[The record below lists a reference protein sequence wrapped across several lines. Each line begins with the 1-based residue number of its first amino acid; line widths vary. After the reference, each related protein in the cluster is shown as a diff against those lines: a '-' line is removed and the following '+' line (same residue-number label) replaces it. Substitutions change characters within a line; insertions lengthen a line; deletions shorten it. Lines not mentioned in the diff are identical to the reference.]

1 MSTGACLFHRPYG
14 MGCGGRLLEADMFL
28 AELLTWSLAAAACVA
43 FTGALIS
50 GFAGFGLNLVMTPIL
65 AVVMS
70 PVEAVPV
77 VAILG
82 LVNAVRMLGGTWRWM
97 DRREVVVMGLVSVL
111 TVPIGAWILVN
122 ADAVLMRRVIAAVV
136 IVFTLI
142 LLAGWRYRGP
152 RSTTTHAAV
161 GALSGVLNSGVGIGG
176 PPVVLYQLSRDGDPA
191 VGRANLVGFFTILAV
206 VTIVMFVI
214 NGAMDGLAL
223 GRSALLA
230 PLVLVGTWIG
240 MRHFSTASAPTYRRI
255 TLGFLLVVS
264 AVIVV
269 LG

>member
-1 MSTGACLFHRPYG
+1 
-14 MGCGGRLLEADMFL
+14 MGRGGRFLEAIMFL

-43 FTGALIS
+43 FMGSLIS

-70 PVEAVPV
+70 PIEAVPV

-82 LVNAVRMLGGTWRWM
+82 LVNAGRMLGGTWRWI
-97 DRREVVVMGLVSVL
+97 DRREVVIMGLVSMV
-111 TVPIGAWILVN
+111 TVPIGAWVLVN

-142 LLAGWRYRGP
+142 LLAGWRYRGQ
-152 RSTTTHAAV
+152 RNVTTHAAV
-161 GALSGVLNSGVGIGG
+161 GALSGILNSGVGIGG

-191 VGRANLVGFFTILAV
+191 VARANLVGFFTILAV
-206 VTIVMFVI
+206 VTIIMFFL
-214 NGAMDGLAL
+214 NGAMDGIAL

-230 PLVLVGTWIG
+230 PLVLIGTWLG
-240 MRHFSTASAPTYRRI
+240 MRHFSATSAPTYRRI
-255 TLGFLLVVS
+255 TLSFLLVVS

>member
-1 MSTGACLFHRPYG
+1 
-14 MGCGGRLLEADMFL
+14 MFF
-28 AELLTWSLAAAACVA
+28 AELLTWSLAAAAGVA
-43 FTGALIS
+43 FMGALIS

-82 LVNAVRMLGGTWRWM
+82 LVNAARMLGGTWRWM
-97 DRREVVVMGLVSVL
+97 DRREVVIMGLVSVL
-111 TVPIGAWILVN
+111 TVPIGAWVLVN
-122 ADAVLMRRVIAAVV
+122 ADAVVMRRVIAVVV

-142 LLAGWRYRGP
+142 LLAGWRYRGA
-152 RSTTTHAAV
+152 RTSKTHAAI
-161 GALSGVLNSGVGIGG
+161 GALSGVLNSGVGVGG

-191 VGRANLVGFFTILAV
+191 VGRANLVGFFTILAI
-206 VTIVMFVI
+206 VTIIMFFI
-214 NGAMDGLAL
+214 NGAMDSIAV
-223 GRSALLA
+223 GRAALLT
-230 PLVLVGTWIG
+230 PLVLIGTWFG